1 MFTVPQS
8 NKLNEILQKSQSD
21 VLKTFDE
28 AIAEINEESRA
39 EVKKE
44 FVSTFISD
52 CNLLNQKIDTM
63 MDFIKANKDDSKFK
77 ERCESSFKVILSML
91 SFYDECIG
99 SSDLKHDTFFLTAN
113 KYNLRHNDAL
123 IVYAACSMNIESLRS
138 FASQHMHLM
147 KFQAP
152 ASGITV

>member
-39 EVKKE
+39 EVKEE

-52 CNLLNQKIDTM
+52 CNLLKEKLDTLC
-63 MDFIKANKDDSKFK
+63 DFIKANKDDSKFK
-77 ERCESSFKVILSML
+77 ERCESSFKVILSMI

-99 SSDLKHDTFFLTAN
+99 SNNLKHDTFLQTAN

-123 IVYAACSMNIESLRS
+123 IVFAACSMNVEALRS
-138 FASQHMHLM
+138 FASQHMSLA
-147 KFQAP
+147 KF
-152 ASGITV
+152 SS

>member
-8 NKLNEILQKSQSD
+8 NKLHELLQKSQTD

-28 AIAEINEESRA
+28 AVAEINEESRT

-52 CNLLNQKIDTM
+52 CNLMKERLDTLC
-63 MDFIKANKDDSKFK
+63 DFIKANKDDSKFK

-99 SSDLKHDTFFLTAN
+99 SSDLKPDNFFQTAN

-123 IVYAACSMNIESLRS
+123 IVFAACSMNIEALRS
-138 FASQHMHLM
+138 FAQSHMSLA
-147 KFQAP
+147 KF
-152 ASGITV
+152 SS